1 MLVDKGIDN
10 LDELNRQGKQSK
22 NLIDKLPAHHAI
34 ILVKNQVGR
43 VNLYKL
49 ISRSHI
55 ETFANKRPRILKSDY
70 LELSEGLIIGSACEA
85 GELYQAIS
93 SRKKPAG
100 NSTSCEFYDILK
112 CSQLE
117 IMSLC

>member
-10 LDELNRQGKQSK
+10 LDELNKQGKQSK

-49 ISRSHI
+49 ISKSHI
-55 ETFANKRPRILKSDY
+55 ENICKQKTTNF
-70 LELSEGLIIGSACEA
+70 
-85 GELYQAIS
+85 
-93 SRKKPAG
+93 KK
-100 NSTSCEFYDILK
+100 
-112 CSQLE
+112 
-117 IMSLC
+117 

>member
-1 MLVDKGIDN
+1 MDKGIDN

-70 LELSEGLIIGSACEA
+70 LELSEGLIIGSAVKQVSCIRQFFTE
-85 GELYQAIS
+85 
-93 SRKKPAG
+93 KPAG
-100 NSTSCEFYDILK
+100 NSTSC
-112 CSQLE
+112 
-117 IMSLC
+117 